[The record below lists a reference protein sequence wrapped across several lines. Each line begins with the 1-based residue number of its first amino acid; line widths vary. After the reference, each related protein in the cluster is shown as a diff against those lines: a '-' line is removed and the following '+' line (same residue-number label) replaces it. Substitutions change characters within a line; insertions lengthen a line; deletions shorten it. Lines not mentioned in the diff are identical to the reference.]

1 MFLSE
6 LARLLF
12 GPGRAETAANRS
24 SYRAVEVL
32 PGQDGCCTAAGSIL
46 GKRFLSDEV
55 PMLPLTT
62 CDAESCGCT
71 YKLHADRRRSSSPDR
86 RADRPEEL
94 PADGRCSAEH
104 AA

>member
-12 GPGRAETAANRS
+12 GSGKPKAATGGRS

-32 PGQDGCCTAAGSIL
+32 PGHDGCCMEAEKIL
-46 GKRFLSDEV
+46 GKRYLSDEV
-55 PMLPLTT
+55 PMLPVPG

-71 YKLHADRRRSSSPDR
+71 YKLYADRRQTAEECEAPASDR
-86 RADRPEEL
+86 RQGSGRRDADR
-94 PADGRCSAEH
+94 